1 VLIRW
6 LERNPGPHD
15 LIALFLLVRALRAC
29 QPRIVHSHAAKAG
42 TLGRLAALVA
52 FPRSRRPVLIHTF
65 HGHSLT
71 GYFSS
76 RRSAT
81 FLHIERF
88 LARHT
93 DCLIAV
99 SAEVRDELAELGVA
113 PPERVPM
120 VYVVE
125 PDLVTTASRLVVKGT
140 QTSGEVE
147 FFLAPTPDGLLVGV
161 GSDHTDREQEA
172 IDVATSKRLCPKVV
186 SRSVWRYADVEDHWD
201 QIEIR
206 AWVTKDGERR
216 LYQEGT
222 LAAFMPVADLLAEL
236 ERVGYPD
243 LAGRLVFGGTLPALG
258 GFVYGER
265 FECELRDPLLDR
277 RLACAYDVVV
287 AQSGV

>member
-1 VLIRW
+1 MTRLELEVVERGGQPYQPVTLDVREVLLAGYTGR
-6 LERNPGPHD
+6 D
-15 LIALFLLVRALRAC
+15 RAGVMA
-29 QPRIVHSHAAKAG
+29 
-42 TLGRLAALVA
+42 
-52 FPRSRRPVLIHTF
+52 
-65 HGHSLT
+65 
-71 GYFSS
+71 
-76 RRSAT
+76 
-81 FLHIERF
+81 HIE
-88 LARHT
+88 
-93 DCLIAV
+93 
-99 SAEVRDELAELGVA
+99 ELADLGVA

-120 VYVVE
+120 VYVVG
-125 PDLVTTASRLVVKGT
+125 PIVTTSPRLVVHAS

-147 FFLAPTPDGLLVGV
+147 FFLAPTPTGLLVGV

-236 ERVGYPD
+236 ERAGYPD